1 MIMNFNA
8 YIKNEEAKP
17 GKNPDELYRTAS
29 KKSLFVDDKIVASE
43 KQILE

>member
-8 YIKNEEAKP
+8 YIKNEEAKS

-29 KKSLFVDDKIVASE
+29 QKSLIVDDKIVASE

>member
-8 YIKNEEAKP
+8 YIKNEEAKS

-29 KKSLFVDDKIVASE
+29 QKSLIVDDKIVASQ
-43 KQILE
+43 KQLLE